1 MVVWHRFNVLYH
13 VLLTFN
19 LKIMKTKI
27 EELQEEILKLHNQ
40 KEKTGSEKHF
50 EKCVDLLYDKE
61 RELSLLGGKSPL
73 N

>member
-1 MVVWHRFNVLYH
+1 MFFMCCCVAKRTV
-13 VLLTFN
+13 N

-27 EELQEEILKLHNQ
+27 EKLQEEILELHNQ
-40 KEKTGSEKHF
+40 KENTGSKRHF
-50 EKCVDLLYDKE
+50 ERCVNLLYDKE